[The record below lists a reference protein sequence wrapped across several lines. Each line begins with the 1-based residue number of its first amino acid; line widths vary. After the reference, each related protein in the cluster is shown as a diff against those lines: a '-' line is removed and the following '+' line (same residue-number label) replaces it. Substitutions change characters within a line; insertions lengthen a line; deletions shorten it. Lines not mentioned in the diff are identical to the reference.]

1 MDGVLC
7 SPSLFMVLTLPPAK
21 MFVQKKLRGELAR
34 DIVWQRLPS
43 GRFLCFEFFV
53 SFCVHSWLSFHDEIV
68 AVVHFARPGRER
80 AANLRFNQTGA
91 VRCRRAQVSAF
102 VADWLRVDAVGHGV
116 VCVERERRTECGFLG
131 FYTVYDGRFYGGG
144 NFGVHFCAG
153 LSGRARPGRP
163 DVVAG
168 EIDGGYRAFASGRI
182 AICAGDSNLGIPSR
196 RRGRLVHRDA
206 VETARHFELGDGDGR
221 PHPHRQHHPSGV
233 RGIRADSWSDRVSRD
248 VSAIKP
254 RILVIR
260 GGAIGD
266 FILTLPVIAALR
278 RQFPQ
283 AHLEVLGYPHIAQL
297 AVAGG
302 LADRVQ
308 PIEARGLAGFFARG
322 GTLEPDLMDYFSE
335 FDLVISYLYDPD
347 EIFKTNVGR
356 CLVKQFIVG
365 PHRPDEAD
373 RIHATQVYLKPLERL
388 AIFDADPVPRLS
400 FNPQLSTLNQLA
412 LHPGSGSEKKN
423 WPETKWAGLIQQI
436 MATTNWD
443 LLLVGGEAEG
453 ERLRRLAA
461 VLPPAR
467 GSIAQGLPPAHTG
480 Q

>member
-1 MDGVLC
+1 
-7 SPSLFMVLTLPPAK
+7 
-21 MFVQKKLRGELAR
+21 
-34 DIVWQRLPS
+34 
-43 GRFLCFEFFV
+43 
-53 SFCVHSWLSFHDEIV
+53 
-68 AVVHFARPGRER
+68 
-80 AANLRFNQTGA
+80 
-91 VRCRRAQVSAF
+91 
-102 VADWLRVDAVGHGV
+102 
-116 VCVERERRTECGFLG
+116 
-131 FYTVYDGRFYGGG
+131 
-144 NFGVHFCAG
+144 
-153 LSGRARPGRP
+153 
-163 DVVAG
+163 
-168 EIDGGYRAFASGRI
+168 
-182 AICAGDSNLGIPSR
+182 
-196 RRGRLVHRDA
+196 
-206 VETARHFELGDGDGR
+206 
-221 PHPHRQHHPSGV
+221 
-233 RGIRADSWSDRVSRD
+233 

-266 FILTLPVIAALR
+266 FILTLPAIAALR

-423 WPETKWAGLIQQI
+423 WPETKWAGLIQQVI
-436 MATTNWD
+436 ATTRWN

-467 GSIAQGLPPAHTG
+467 CSIAQGLPLAELAQRIQSCAAFVGHDSGITHLAAAVGLPCVVLWADTLEEIWRPQGEPLVILKEITG
-480 Q
+480 VQAISVEKVLNELRKLVRE

>member
-1 MDGVLC
+1 
-7 SPSLFMVLTLPPAK
+7 
-21 MFVQKKLRGELAR
+21 
-34 DIVWQRLPS
+34 
-43 GRFLCFEFFV
+43 
-53 SFCVHSWLSFHDEIV
+53 
-68 AVVHFARPGRER
+68 
-80 AANLRFNQTGA
+80 
-91 VRCRRAQVSAF
+91 
-102 VADWLRVDAVGHGV
+102 
-116 VCVERERRTECGFLG
+116 
-131 FYTVYDGRFYGGG
+131 
-144 NFGVHFCAG
+144 
-153 LSGRARPGRP
+153 
-163 DVVAG
+163 
-168 EIDGGYRAFASGRI
+168 
-182 AICAGDSNLGIPSR
+182 
-196 RRGRLVHRDA
+196 
-206 VETARHFELGDGDGR
+206 
-221 PHPHRQHHPSGV
+221 
-233 RGIRADSWSDRVSRD
+233 

-266 FILTLPVIAALR
+266 FILTLPAIAALR

-283 AHLEVLGYPHIAQL
+283 AYLEVLGYPHIAQL

-302 LADRVQ
+302 LVDRVQ

-322 GTLEPDLMDYFSE
+322 GTLEPDLVDYFSE

-423 WPETKWAGLIQQI
+423 WPETKWAGLIQQVI
-436 MATTNWD
+436 ATTRWN

-467 GSIAQGLPPAHTG
+467 CSIAQGLPLAELAQRIQSCAAFVGHDSGITHLAAAVGLPCVVLWADTLEEIWRPQGEPLVILKEITG
-480 Q
+480 VQAISVEKVLNELRKLVRE